1 MKSALWVLCLVILVN
16 TGCGYYSTKSRT
28 AKDIKSVAV
37 LFFEN
42 KTQEPNIEIFVTE
55 TVVRLLIEDNTL
67 SVTNESNADAVL
79 EGTLV
84 GFINR
89 PFSFNTDL
97 NAEEYHVV
105 VTLRATLFDRKIN
118 TPIWENKT
126 IKGDGSYFA
135 GSQEPGFTYEDALAE
150 SLKEITDRILNLTV
164 QDW

>member
-1 MKSALWVLCLVILVN
+1 MRTYLAALCVLLLVN

-28 AKDIKSVAV
+28 AKDIKSIAV

-42 KTQEPNIEIFVTE
+42 KTPEPNIEIFVTE
-55 TVVRLLIEDNTL
+55 TIVQLLIEDNTL
-67 SVTNESNADAVL
+67 SVTDEGNADAVL

-89 PFSFNTDL
+89 PFSFNTEL

-105 VTLRATLFDRKIN
+105 VTLQATLFNRGTN
-118 TPIWENKT
+118 SPIWENKT

-164 QDW
+164 SDW